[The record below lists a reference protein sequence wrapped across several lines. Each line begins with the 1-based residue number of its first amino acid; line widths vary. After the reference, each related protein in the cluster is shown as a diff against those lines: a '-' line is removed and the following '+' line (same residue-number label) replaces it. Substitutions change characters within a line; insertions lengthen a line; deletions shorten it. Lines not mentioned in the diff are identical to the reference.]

1 MLNCFRPHQRLGRI
15 HQGGLRG
22 SRIAG
27 IAALLWG
34 LAAQAPA
41 QSAPFD
47 PLTQLAR
54 GALIGQKLAYPV
66 PGFELMVMQNGQ
78 LLYQQAFGTWRVGQV
93 AATDSATKTMSGALI
108 MSVAESHP
116 GTFTLDTRLSSL
128 LPSFDTASKRS
139 ITVRQAFSHTSGI
152 ANTAAGNAI
161 LANAGLTLQQ
171 SAAQIAQL
179 PSVALAGSA
188 FLYGGVSMQAAGAA
202 AEVAAGQPFTQLFND
217 RIAAP
222 LGLVNTRYAL
232 TSASSPRV
240 AGGLQSTPAEFGRFM
255 DMLLNAGVDRQ
266 TGTRISSAASVQ
278 QMFTRQTDPAQPILA
293 SPVNNSRYGIG
304 PWLGQ
309 LNQAGPPVDQLAAGA
324 RRFHSWI
331 DQTTG
336 VVFVFATDRTSF
348 RNIEMLSSMMHGAVL
363 SAVPKPASNALLLLG
378 EGGVWLLMRLQ
389 RDGVS
394 KQRKELST

>member
-1 MLNCFRPHQRLGRI
+1 MPSRFRRRCSHHGR
-15 HQGGLRG
+15 GGRPG

-34 LAAQAPA
+34 LAALAPA
-41 QSAPFD
+41 RAAAAFE

-54 GALIGQKLAYPV
+54 GALIGQNVATPV
-66 PGFELMVMQNGQ
+66 PGFELLVMLHGQ
-78 LLYQQAFGTWRVGQV
+78 LLYQQAFGTWRVRQV

-108 MSVAESHP
+108 MSVAESYP
-116 GTFTLDTRLSSL
+116 ATFALDTRLSSL
-128 LPSFDTASKRS
+128 LPSFDTASKRN

-179 PSVALAGSA
+179 PSVAPAGSV

-222 LGLVNTRYAL
+222 LGLVNTRFAL
-232 TSASSPRV
+232 TSASNPRV
-240 AGGLQSTPAEFGRFM
+240 AGGLQSTAAEFGRFM

-266 TGTRISSAASVQ
+266 SGTRILAAASAQ
-278 QMFTRQTDPAQPILA
+278 QMFTRQTDPVQAIIA
-293 SPVNNSRYGIG
+293 SPVDNSRYGIG
-304 PWLGQ
+304 TWLGQ
-309 LNQAGPPVDQLAAGA
+309 LEQAGPPVDQLAAGA
-324 RRFHSWI
+324 RGFHSWI
-331 DQTTG
+331 DQASG

-348 RNIEMLSSMMHGAVL
+348 SNVDLLSSMMHVAVL
-363 SAVPKPASNALLLLG
+363 SAVPEPATRVLLLLG
-378 EGGVWLLMRLQ
+378 AGGVWLLMRRQ
-389 RDGVS
+389 CDGAAAL
-394 KQRKELST
+394 RRTDT